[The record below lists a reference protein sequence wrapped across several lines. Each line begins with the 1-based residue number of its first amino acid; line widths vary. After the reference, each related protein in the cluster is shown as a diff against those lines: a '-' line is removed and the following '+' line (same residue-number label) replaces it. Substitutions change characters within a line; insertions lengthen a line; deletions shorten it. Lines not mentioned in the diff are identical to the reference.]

1 MTPSAWMFLTL
12 VGVGIALIG
21 LLMEIKQTMRR
32 LDDHLVRMSRL
43 LRERLP
49 TPPAVQKIED
59 EVPL

>member
-1 MTPSAWMFLTL
+1 MFLTL